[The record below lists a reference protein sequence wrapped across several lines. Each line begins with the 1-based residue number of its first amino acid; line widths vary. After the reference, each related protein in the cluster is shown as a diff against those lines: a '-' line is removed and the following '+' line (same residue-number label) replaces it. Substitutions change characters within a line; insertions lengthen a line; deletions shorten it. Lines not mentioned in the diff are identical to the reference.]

1 MLNVLT
7 ISKIFLYVYKTTLR
21 AFRQCVYSLPA
32 IIVATTMHRFF
43 NWNEFGVHA
52 ICIWDRKD
60 RADALVW
67 LNLAYIYIYNT

>member
-1 MLNVLT
+1 MMLNVLT

-21 AFRQCVYSLPA
+21 AFRQCVYSLAA

-52 ICIWDRKD
+52 ICI
-60 RADALVW
+60 
-67 LNLAYIYIYNT
+67 